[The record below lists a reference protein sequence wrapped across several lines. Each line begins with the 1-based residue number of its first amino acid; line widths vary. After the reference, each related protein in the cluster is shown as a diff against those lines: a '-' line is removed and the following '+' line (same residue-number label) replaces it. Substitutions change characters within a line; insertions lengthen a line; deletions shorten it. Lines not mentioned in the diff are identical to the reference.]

1 MLTCDELQACIALN
15 LIPGMGDVHIKK
27 CISAMGS
34 AREVILSKAAALEQL
49 SGFGSFLSSSLV
61 KHRKEAMQRA
71 EQELKFIE
79 ANRIMAWV
87 YYEKEYPR
95 RLKLC
100 ADGPVVLYAAGNI
113 QADVPFALGV
123 VGTRNITPYGIDC
136 TQAFLSEL
144 MPWQPLIVSGLAYG
158 VDIHAHRAA
167 LENGLQTIAAV
178 AHGLD
183 KIYPGSHKKYVR
195 RMYNNGGLV
204 SDFNSGT
211 IPDRENFVKR
221 NRIVAGMVDAV
232 LVIESAI
239 KGGALI
245 TADLAQGYNRD
256 VLAVP
261 GKVGQS
267 YSVGCN
273 QLIRN
278 HQAALVTSGTEVAQT
293 LLWPSPE
300 EQRKKK
306 DTQAQLFAVMTPE
319 EEKLVKT
326 LLPHES
332 LHVDILSEQTG
343 ITIARLNGIMLT
355 LELKGMVKS
364 LPGSR
369 FSCNV
374 YGI

>member
-1 MLTCDELQACIALN
+1 MLPCDELQACIALN
-15 LIPGMGDVHIKK
+15 LIPGMGDVYAKK

-34 AREVILSKAAALEQL
+34 ALEVFRSTPHALEQV
-49 SGFGSFLSSSLV
+49 SGIGSFLSSSLA
-61 KHRKEAMQRA
+61 KHRKDAMLRA
-71 EQELKFIE
+71 EQELKFISE
-79 ANRIMAWV
+79 KRIMARV
-87 YYEKEYPR
+87 YHEKDYPR

-100 ADGPVVLYAAGNI
+100 ADGPVVLYTAGKM
-113 QADVPFALGV
+113 QTDVPYALGV

-136 TQAFLSEL
+136 TKAFIAEL
-144 MPWQPLIVSGLAYG
+144 IPWQPLIVSGLAYG

-183 KIYPGSHKKYVR
+183 KLYPISHKKYVR
-195 RMYNNGGLV
+195 RMYEHGGLV

-221 NRIVAGMVDAV
+221 NRIVAGMVDAL
-232 LVIESAI
+232 LVIESAT

-245 TADLAQGYNRD
+245 TADMAQGYNRD

-261 GKVGQS
+261 GKVGQT
-267 YSVGCN
+267 YSAGCN

-278 HQAALVTSGTEVAQT
+278 HQAALVTSGTELAQT

-306 DTQAQLFAVMTPE
+306 DTQTQLFAEMTPE
-319 EEKLVKT
+319 EEKLLKT
-326 LLPHES
+326 LLPHDA
-332 LHVDILSEQTG
+332 LHVDVLSEQTG

-369 FSCNV
+369 FASNV
-374 YGI
+374 SGL